1 MRKAL
6 AKAPKPPEIYR
17 TRLFL
22 VTPKDYALAAFLPR
36 LEAVLA
42 AGDIA
47 TLLILPPKVGDDQ
60 EAAEAIIP
68 LAQRHDV
75 ATLLHN
81 DSRLMGRTGADGL
94 LLDGALED
102 IVETVRAHS
111 GKNIMGVGNIKA
123 RHEAMIVG
131 EGPVDFLFFG
141 RLDGDNAP
149 EIFPKAFKL
158 AEWWCSLMEIPG
170 VVMGGNTIES
180 AANAADAGIDFV
192 ALCDAIWLADDPA
205 AAIIAVN
212 RLLDQSFDQRKATM
226 DG

>member
-1 MRKAL
+1 M
-6 AKAPKPPEIYR
+6 AKAPKAPEIYR

-22 VTPKDYALAAFLPR
+22 VTPKDYALAAFLPK

-47 TLLILPPKVGDDQ
+47 TLLILPPKEGGYQ

-68 LAQRHDV
+68 LAQRHDI
-75 ATLLHN
+75 AALLYN

-94 LLDGALED
+94 LLDGPLED
-102 IVETVRAHS
+102 IVETVRSHA

-141 RLDGDNAP
+141 RLGGDNAAN
-149 EIFPKAFKL
+149 IFPKTFKL

-180 AANAADAGIDFV
+180 ASDAAVAGIDFV
-192 ALCDAIWLADDPA
+192 VLCDAIWHSEDPA
-205 AAIIAVN
+205 SAVRSVN
-212 RLLDQSFDQRKATM
+212 RLLDQRFEERRAAQ